1 LTFVNGEIELIT
13 KDGISILKQVSL
25 FIPMNKEHIVT
36 FEDTTLLVIFT
47 PKMNGLEI
55 EFKK

>member
-1 LTFVNGEIELIT
+1 
-13 KDGISILKQVSL
+13 
-25 FIPMNKEHIVT
+25 MNKEHIVT
-36 FEDTTLLVIFT
+36 FIEDTTLLVMFT